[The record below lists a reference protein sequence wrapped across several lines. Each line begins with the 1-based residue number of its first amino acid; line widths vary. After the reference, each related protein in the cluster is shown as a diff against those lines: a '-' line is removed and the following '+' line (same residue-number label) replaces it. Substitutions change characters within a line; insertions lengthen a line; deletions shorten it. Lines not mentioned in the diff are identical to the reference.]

1 MLKYKKV
8 KTLMHEKNISKKDAT
23 DALRRNKWDL
33 EATRK
38 EYNIPEI
45 LDAII
50 EVNQAFVDMMN
61 EVAEG
66 MKKTIETLIDFFGE
80 GGT

>member
-8 KTLMHEKNISKKDAT
+8 KTLMHENNISKKDAI
-23 DALRRNKWDL
+23 DALKRNKWDI
-33 EATRK
+33 EAARK
-38 EYNIPEI
+38 ECYITEI

-66 MKKTIETLIDFFGE
+66 IKETVETLIDFFGE
-80 GGT
+80 GET

>member
-8 KTLMHEKNISKKDAT
+8 KTLMHEKNISKKSAR
-23 DALRRNKWDL
+23 DALQRNKWDI
-33 EATRK
+33 EAARK
-38 EYNIPEI
+38 ECNIPEI

-50 EVNQAFVDMMN
+50 EVSQAFADMMN

-66 MKKTIETLIDFFGE
+66 MKKTIETLFDIFGE